1 MTVQHFEDL
10 DIWKLAREL
19 TTKVYAETKQG
30 PFSKDFG
37 LRDQIRRSTVS
48 VMSNIAEG
56 FERGGNKEF
65 YQFLSIA
72 KGSCGEVRCQ
82 LYIAGDQNYID
93 ENNCRTLINDFK
105 KLSIMIN
112 KFMLYLKNSS
122 YTGKKYK

>member
-1 MTVQHFEDL
+1 
-10 DIWKLAREL
+10 
-19 TTKVYAETKQG
+19 
-30 PFSKDFG
+30 
-37 LRDQIRRSTVS
+37 
-48 VMSNIAEG
+48 MSNIAEG

-82 LYIAGDQNYID
+82 LYIAGDQDYIH
-93 ENNCRTLINDFK
+93 EGVNRNLINDFK

-122 YTGKKYK
+122 YKGNKYK